1 MEDFDAKKEQ
11 SRILVVD
18 DEELMCELLQFNLE
32 NEGYRVDTCYSAEEA
47 LKLNLESY
55 NLLLLDVMMGEV
67 SGIKLAQIVKQ
78 TPATAHIP
86 IIFCSAK
93 DCEDDVIEG
102 LNTGADDYVKK
113 PFSMREMAARVK
125 SVLRR
130 QSAMAHKPVSN
141 RLKFDGLVLD
151 LTAHNVFIDDE
162 PVALT
167 RTEFDMLALFM
178 RNINRFFSRN
188 EIFDHVWPEQ
198 VIVTDRTIDV
208 NISRIR
214 KKLGK
219 YSSNI
224 VNRSGFGYGF
234 VD

>member
-1 MEDFDAKKEQ
+1 MESFDEKKEQ
-11 SRILVVD
+11 PHILVVD

-32 NEGYRVDTCYSAEEA
+32 NEGYHVDACCSAEEA
-47 LKLNLESY
+47 LKLDLESY
-55 NLLLLDVMMGEV
+55 NLLLLDVMMGEM

-93 DCEDDVIEG
+93 DCEDDVIDG

-113 PFSMREMAARVK
+113 PFSMREMVARVK

-130 QSAMAHKPVSN
+130 QSTLAHKPERN
-141 RLKFDGLVLD
+141 RLKFEGLILD

-167 RTEFDMLALFM
+167 RTEFEMLALFM

-188 EIFDHVWPEQ
+188 EIFDYVWPEQ
-198 VIVTDRTIDV
+198 VVVTDRTIDV

>member
-1 MEDFDAKKEQ
+1 MENSDVKKEQ
-11 SRILVVD
+11 QRILVVD
-18 DEELMCELLQFNLE
+18 DEEIMCELLQFNLE
-32 NEGYRVDTCYSAEEA
+32 KEGYHIDTCNSAEDA
-47 LKLNLESY
+47 LKLDLESY
-55 NLLLLDVMMGEV
+55 NLMLLDIMMGQMN
-67 SGIKLAQIVKQ
+67 GIKLAQIIKQ

-113 PFSMREMAARVK
+113 PFSIREMVARVN
-125 SVLRR
+125 SVMRR
-130 QSAMAHKPVSN
+130 QVAMGVKPIHN
-141 RLKFDGLVLD
+141 RLKFEGLVLD
-151 LTAHNVFIDDE
+151 LTAHNAFIDNE
-162 PVALT
+162 PIALT
-167 RTEFDMLALFM
+167 PTEFDMLALFL
-178 RNINRFFSRN
+178 RNINCFFSRN
-188 EIFDHVWPEQ
+188 DIFDHVWPEQ